1 MALKLR
7 DLYGEHRRRFQL
19 ELIAGEAGLD
29 NLLSW
34 VYVAENYTT
43 SHFLHGG
50 ELIITTGVI
59 SGGSPDWLLEFLHH
73 MTAQHTC
80 GLILNEGPYF
90 RREMISQ
97 AALDYCE
104 EQRYPLML
112 MPWHIHIYDI
122 TRTFCNRIFIDTR
135 RDEEINRAFVALAEG
150 AGDQAAAIARLG
162 SFQFPADAPYYAAVF
177 SMPGHPEL
185 SPADSDRLMTQLSAE
200 LLHQDFPCYLA
211 ARERG
216 VFLVCQC
223 GEAAPVETLTRR
235 LQQQIDLHY
244 HGELCAA
251 GVGGRAD
258 CLGAIAASCRQAR
271 ATLQLGLLRGQR
283 FFRYDDAGFF
293 RLLMAIPDLSV
304 LRAYVADQLG
314 PVLDY
319 DRRHNS
325 DLARTLQLY
334 LLHDGSIQ
342 AVAAQAFCHRN
353 TVNHRLH
360 ILKETLGYILDSPAV
375 RFELLSAFLAR
386 EYLES
391 REILTG

>member
-7 DLYGEHRRRFQL
+7 ELYEEHRRRFQL
-19 ELIAGEAGLD
+19 ELIAGAAGLD
-29 NLLSW
+29 NLLNW

-59 SGGSPDWLLEFLHH
+59 SGGSPDWLLEFLQH

-104 EQRYPLML
+104 ARRYPLML

-122 TRTFCNRIFIDTR
+122 TRAFCNRIFIDTR
-135 RDEEINRAFVALAEG
+135 RNEEINRAFVDLAEG
-150 AGDQAAAIARLG
+150 TGDQAAAVARLG
-162 SFQFPADAPYYAAVF
+162 SFHFPADAPYYAAVF
-177 SMPGHPEL
+177 SLPGHPAF
-185 SPADSDRLMTQLSAE
+185 SPADSDRLMTRISAILLS
-200 LLHQDFPCYLA
+200 QSFPCYLA

-223 GEAAPVETLTRR
+223 GQAAPVEGLTRR
-235 LQQQIDLHY
+235 IQQEIDCHY
-244 HGELCAA
+244 RDALCAA
-251 GVGGRAD
+251 GIGGRVNA
-258 CLGAIAASCRQAR
+258 LGEIGASYRQAR
-271 ATLQLGLLRGQR
+271 ATLQLGLLRGER
-283 FFRYDDAGFF
+283 LFRYDDAGFF
-293 RLLMAIPDLSV
+293 RLLMAIPDRSV
-304 LRAYVADQLG
+304 LHAYVEAQLG

-319 DRRHNS
+319 DRQHNS
-325 DLARTLQLY
+325 DLARTLYLY

-360 ILKETLGYILDSPAV
+360 ILKETMGYALDSPAI

-391 REILTG
+391 REVPAG